1 MSLQLQLEWEPRWRS
16 LLSGLAVLLHRGPDP
31 LDARRD
37 RPTVRPRSLAT
48 SVAFHAAL
56 IVALC
61 FAPGFLDRVQDGG
74 VVLRLRS
81 TVDTLYYTPDRDLP
95 AVADARGAAAGAEGA
110 PGGAHLFRP
119 RQVVRIARGAS
130 LTDAII
136 DAPQLRLTETKD
148 AAANLLALLRATPQT
163 AAFAAPD
170 VTAIHARVR
179 PPQAPEPVA
188 PALQVAAKL
197 QLPAAAPVM
206 PTAAP
211 VVLPPNAVAAAL
223 AEPAPPQL
231 NVEAKLQLP
240 AGTLVM
246 PTAAPV
252 VLPANAAALRAPVAP
267 APTVS
272 FGGGPPQLVPNVP
285 AMPTAAPVIV
295 PSSIDGSGTAV
306 APPPSSTIVAGSA
319 AGTSQ
324 LAAILSASPGKVI
337 GAPAG
342 AASGSASMS
351 PRGGAARG
359 LGGSGG
365 ALGAGR
371 GNGYAVGTHGF
382 GSGGASHGRGNGAD
396 TLAHGGIA
404 PGPGPGGAGS
414 GSAPGMAPGIALSG
428 GVVDIPS
435 FSSGADPAPPLRA
448 ASEKSA
454 PPAVVIVATS
464 RSGGGLAEYGVL
476 RGGHVYTTYLDT
488 ARGHVV
494 LQFADPAAAAQ
505 DFGLTPPR
513 ALSTRLPGDGRM
525 LRTVIS
531 CVLDRSGAVRDA
543 RVLDTAAPEL
553 ATALVQA
560 LHDWRFRPALRG
572 DQAIAVNVI
581 LGFGVS
587 TQ

>member
-16 LLSGLAVLLHRGPDP
+16 LSNGLAVVLHRESAPLEPGPGR
-31 LDARRD
+31 LA
-37 RPTVRPRSLAT
+37 VHPRSLAT

-56 IVALC
+56 ILALC
-61 FAPGFLDRVQDGG
+61 FAPAALDRVQDGG
-74 VVLRLRS
+74 VVLRLRPAI
-81 TVDTLYYTPDRDLP
+81 DTLYYTPDRPLP
-95 AVADARGAAAGAEGA
+95 EVADASGAAAGAQGA
-110 PGGAHLFRP
+110 SGGAHLFRP

-179 PPQAPEPVA
+179 PPQAPDPVA
-188 PALQVAAKL
+188 PALQVAARL

-211 VVLPPNAVAAAL
+211 VVLPPNAIRAAL
-223 AEPAPPQL
+223 AEPAAPQF

-240 AGTLVM
+240 AGMLVM

-252 VLPANAAALRAPVAP
+252 VLPANAPAARAAAP
-267 APTVS
+267 AAPAVS
-272 FGGGPPQLVPNVP
+272 FGGGPPQLVPSVP
-285 AMPTAAPVIV
+285 VMPSAAPVV
-295 PSSIDGSGTAV
+295 LPSSMAGSRTAV
-306 APPPSSTIVAGSA
+306 AAPAPSLVGGGSP
-319 AGTSQ
+319 GNTQ

-342 AASGSASMS
+342 AMSGSASMS

-365 ALGAGR
+365 AIGAGR
-371 GNGYAVGTHGF
+371 GDGYAVGAGGF

-396 TLAHGGIA
+396 TLARGGLA
-404 PGPGPGGAGS
+404 PGAGPGGAGT
-414 GSAPGMAPGIALSG
+414 GNAPGLAPGIAVSG
-428 GVVDIPS
+428 GVVDLPS
-435 FSSGADPAPPLRA
+435 FGGTADPAPPLRA
-448 ASEKSA
+448 AGEQSA

-476 RGGHVYTTYLDT
+476 RGGRVYTTYLDT
-488 ARGHVV
+488 ARGSVV
-494 LQFADPAAAAQ
+494 LQFADPAAAAE

-513 ALSTRLPGDGRM
+513 PLSTRLPGDGRL

-543 RVLDTAAPEL
+543 RVLDTAAPQL
-553 ATALVQA
+553 AAALLQA

-572 DQAIAVNVI
+572 DHAIAVNVI